1 MKAKFQKRT
10 GGYTPELAN
19 NILDSSKPIHSLSLE
34 LEPQFKFEDNKRT
47 DEVVAYK
54 AWFTQAGLPPFEV
67 KFEHQIKLPPY
78 LAVIT
83 FDDLQACEVSYNIY
97 FRANEIKEVK

>member
-1 MKAKFQKRT
+1 MKAKYQKRT

-19 NILDSSKPIHSLSLE
+19 NVVDKSKPVHSLSVE
-34 LEPQFKFEDNKRT
+34 LEPQFKYEDKQRT

-54 AWFTQAGLPPFEV
+54 AWFCQQGLPPFEV
-67 KFEHQIKLPPY
+67 KFENQVALPNY

-83 FDDLQACEVSYNIY
+83 FDNLQACEVSYNIY
-97 FRANEIKEVK
+97 FKADNIKEVK